1 MTCNQIFDYL
11 DYIEN
16 NVNTFVKD
24 RFRELI
30 EGLNV
35 ITYEFDL
42 QLYRFTYVS
51 RMAESILGYSTDEWF
66 RKGFWFEHLHEDDKK
81 WASQFSRYNI
91 SLNKDHEF
99 EYRMLASDGAVKWL
113 KDIVS
118 IVHVNNNP
126 VSLYGVLIDMTD
138 RKLTEKELLES
149 KERYKTL
156 VEQQTEMITRWKPD
170 GTFTYVNDV
179 YCNFFGKNREDLIGK
194 RYIPQ
199 MPVEDLERFSK
210 FFISLDKD
218 NPVGQFT
225 HRVIK
230 PDGEIR
236 WLRWTDTAILD
247 DEGKI
252 IEYQTVGRDVT
263 ARKRAETALKESEQ
277 QLQLIFENAPIGMAL
292 TDLSKSFI
300 KVNKAYCDIIGY
312 SKKELLTMTYEEI
325 THPDDVKMENEI
337 LDQTRSGM
345 GNNFHF
351 EKRYI
356 HKNGRIVYVDLRL
369 NVLRDS
375 MGKPYQQ
382 ISQVV
387 DITERIEAEQRLKQT
402 QARLTAVLNNLP
414 NVAIYEYGEDTNFV
428 SENIMDIL
436 GYPAEEF
443 MKNESLFSNLMLED
457 DIITYDENVARWK
470 REGAKGVISNEIRV
484 RNKQNEIVWLE
495 DHMYEVN
502 PENAKAYYSGIM
514 IDITQQ
520 KRTQLKMLETETK
533 LTAILRNL
541 PKVVIY
547 QSGLGKDF
555 ISENIA
561 DMIGYTPSEILENK
575 YFFGSIM
582 HKEDMILVKSSIAN
596 WHKEGDEGILNME
609 FRVKKKN
616 GEFIWIEDH
625 MFKVKLNEKESYLSG
640 ILIDITDRKLTEQKI
655 SRSLREKELL
665 LKEIHHRVK
674 NNLQVVSSLLKLQ
687 SGYVKD
693 KNSLNLLIDSQN
705 RVRSMALVH
714 QKLYQSKDFSEID
727 FPEYLKQ
734 LSEHLLNVF
743 KTKSGNINVI
753 VNSANV
759 NLGIDLAVPCGLI
772 LNELISNSLKYAFPE
787 GQKGVISINFI
798 FNEGCYEILISD
810 NGIGFPKE
818 VNYKETKS
826 LGLQLVNTLV
836 GQIDGTIMME
846 NTTGT
851 TFKIQFG
858 KK

>member
-1 MTCNQIFDYL
+1 VH
-11 DYIEN
+11 E
-16 NVNTFVKD
+16 
-24 RFRELI
+24 
-30 EGLNV
+30 EGV
-35 ITYEFDL
+35 
-42 QLYRFTYVS
+42 
-51 RMAESILGYSTDEWF
+51 
-66 RKGFWFEHLHEDDKK
+66 
-81 WASQFSRYNI
+81 
-91 SLNKDHEF
+91 
-99 EYRMLASDGAVKWL
+99 
-113 KDIVS
+113 
-118 IVHVNNNP
+118 P

-138 RKLTEKELLES
+138 RKITEKELTES

-179 YCNFFGKNREDLIGK
+179 YCNFFGKTKEELIGR

-210 FFISLDKD
+210 FFMSLDKN

-225 HRVIK
+225 HRVFK
-230 PDGEIR
+230 PDGETR

-247 DEGKI
+247 DAGNI
-252 IEYQTVGRDVT
+252 VEYQTVGRDIT
-263 ARKRAETALKESEQ
+263 ARKRAEVALKESEQ

-292 TDLSKSFI
+292 TDLSKSFV

-325 THPDDVKMENEI
+325 THPDDRELESEV
-337 LDQTRSGM
+337 LSQTKNGTGS
-345 GNNFHF
+345 NFHY
-351 EKRYI
+351 EKRYL
-356 HKNGRIVYVDLRL
+356 HKSGKVVYVDLRL

-375 MGKPYQQ
+375 LGKPYQQ
-382 ISQVV
+382 IAQVV
-387 DITERIEAEQRLKQT
+387 DITERIESEQRLKQT

-414 NVAIYEYGEDTNFV
+414 NVAIYEYGEEINFV

-443 MKNESLFSNLMLED
+443 MKNESLFSNLMLEE
-457 DIITYDENVARWK
+457 DIVEYDKRVSHWK
-470 REGAKGVISNEIRV
+470 RDGAKGVISNEIRV
-484 RNKQNEIVWLE
+484 RNKQDDIVWLE

-502 PENAKAYYSGIM
+502 PVNAKPYYSGIM

-520 KRTQLKMLETETK
+520 KKTQLKMLETETK
-533 LTAILRNL
+533 LSAILKNL

-547 QSGLGKDF
+547 QSGLGNDF
-555 ISENIA
+555 ISDNIS
-561 DMIGYTPSEILENK
+561 DMIGYTPAEVLENK

-582 HKEDMILVKSSIAN
+582 HPDDMPAVKNSISN
-596 WHKEGDEGILNME
+596 WHKSGDEGILNME
-609 FRVKKKN
+609 FRVRKRN
-616 GEFIWIEDH
+616 EEFIWIEDH
-625 MFKVKLNEKESYLSG
+625 MFKVKVNEKESYLSG
-640 ILIDITDRKLTEQKI
+640 ILIDITDRKIAEQKI
-655 SRSLREKELL
+655 SRSLKEKELL

-693 KNSLNLLIDSQN
+693 ESSLDLLIDSQN

-743 KTKSGNINVI
+743 KAKSGDIEV
-753 VNSANV
+753 VVKSANV
-759 NLGIDLAVPCGLI
+759 NLGIDLAIPCGLI
-772 LNELISNSLKYAFPE
+772 LNELISNSLKYAFP
-787 GQKGVISINFI
+787 GGKKGRISIDFAPVDS
-798 FNEGCYEILISD
+798 GYEISISD
-810 NGIGFPKE
+810 NGVGFPKE
-818 VNYKETKS
+818 VNYKETNS

-836 GQIDGTIMME
+836 GQIDGTIAME
-846 NTTGT
+846 NTAGT
-851 TFKIQFG
+851 TFNIRFG
-858 KK
+858 KR

>member
-1 MTCNQIFDYL
+1 L
-11 DYIEN
+11 DYIEK
-16 NVNTFVKD
+16 NVNEFVKD

-30 EGLNV
+30 EDLNV

-51 RMAESILGYSTDEWF
+51 RMAGSILGYPTNEWF
-66 RKGFWFEHLHEDDKK
+66 KKGFWFEHLHEDDKK
-81 WASQFSRYNI
+81 WSAHFSRYNI

-99 EYRMLASDGAVKWL
+99 EYRMIASDGTIKWF

-118 IVHVNNNP
+118 IVHVDNNP

-138 RKLTEKELLES
+138 RKQTEKELLES

-170 GTFTYVNDV
+170 GTFTYVNEV
-179 YCNFFGKNREDLIGK
+179 YCNFFSKSREELIGK

-210 FFISLDKD
+210 FFMSLDKN

-225 HRVIK
+225 HRVIR

-247 DEGKI
+247 DAGNI
-252 IEYQTVGRDVT
+252 IEYQTVGRDIT

-337 LDQTRSGM
+337 LDQTIDGT

-369 NVLRDS
+369 NVLRDTL
-375 MGKPYQQ
+375 GKPYQQ
-382 ISQVV
+382 IAQVV
-387 DITERIEAEQRLKQT
+387 DITERIIAEQKLKQT

-414 NVAIYEYGEDTNFV
+414 NVAIYEYGEEINFV

-457 DIITYDENVARWK
+457 DIVIYDDKVARWK
-470 REGAKGVISNEIRV
+470 RDGAKGVISNEIRV
-484 RNKQNEIVWLE
+484 RNKQNEIIWLE

-502 PENAKAYYSGIM
+502 PGNARPYYSGIM

-520 KRTQLKMLETETK
+520 KKTQLKMLETETK
-533 LTAILRNL
+533 LSAILRNL
-541 PKVVIY
+541 PKVIIY
-547 QSGLGKDF
+547 QSGMGNDF
-555 ISENIA
+555 ISDNIEE
-561 DMIGYTPSEILENK
+561 MIGYTPAEVLESK

-582 HKEDMILVKSSIAN
+582 HQEDMMAVKNSISN
-596 WHKEGDEGILNME
+596 WHKAGDEGILNME

-616 GEFIWIEDH
+616 GGYIWIEDH
-625 MFKVKLNEKESYLSG
+625 MFKVKVNEKESYLSG
-640 ILIDITDRKLTEQKI
+640 ILIDITDRKLAEQKI
-655 SRSLREKELL
+655 SRSLKEKELL

-693 KNSLNLLIDSQN
+693 ESSLDLLIDSQN

-743 KTKSGNINVI
+743 KTKSGDISVI
-753 VNSANV
+753 VNSADV

-787 GQKGVISINFI
+787 GKKGEIKIDFKFTDEI
-798 FNEGCYEILISD
+798 YEIIISD
-810 NGIGFPKE
+810 NGIGFPDE
-818 VNYKETKS
+818 INYKETKS

-836 GQIDGTIMME
+836 GQIDGNITME
-846 NTTGT
+846 NKAGT
-851 TFKIQFG
+851 TFNIRFG

>member
-1 MTCNQIFDYL
+1 MEYSEKHI
-11 DYIEN
+11 
-16 NVNTFVKD
+16 NTFVKD
-24 RFRELI
+24 RFRDLI

-42 QLYRFTYVS
+42 NLYKFTYVS
-51 RMAESILGYSTDEWF
+51 RMAESILGYSTDQWF
-66 RKGFWFEHLHEDDKK
+66 KKGFWFEHLHEEDKK
-81 WASQFSRYNI
+81 WASHFSRYNI
-91 SLNKDHEF
+91 SLGKDHEF
-99 EYRMLASDGAVKWL
+99 EYRMIACDGSVKWF

-118 IVHVNNNP
+118 IVHINNSP

-138 RKLTEKELLES
+138 RKITEKELLES

-179 YCNFFGKNREDLIGK
+179 YCNFFGKTRDELIGK

-210 FFISLDKD
+210 FFMSLDIN

-225 HRVIK
+225 HRLIK

-236 WLRWTDTAILD
+236 WLRWTDTAIFD
-247 DEGKI
+247 DEGRI
-252 IEYQTVGRDVT
+252 IEYQTVGRDIT
-263 ARKRAETALKESEQ
+263 ARKRAEVALKESEQ

-312 SKKELLTMTYEEI
+312 SKKELLNMTYEEI
-325 THPDDVKMENEI
+325 THPDDINMENVI
-337 LDQTRSGM
+337 LDQTINGT
-345 GNNFHF
+345 GNNFHY

-356 HKNGRIVYVDLRL
+356 HKNGKIVYVDLRL

-375 MGKPYQQ
+375 LGKPYQQ
-382 ISQVV
+382 IAQVV
-387 DITERIEAEQRLKQT
+387 DITERIISEQKLKQT

-414 NVAIYEYGEDTNFV
+414 NVAIYEYGEEINFV

-443 MKNESLFSNLMLED
+443 MKNESLFSNLMLEE
-457 DIITYDENVARWK
+457 DIIIYDDKVARWK
-470 REGAKGVISNEIRV
+470 RNGAKGVISNEIRV
-484 RNKQNEIVWLE
+484 RNKQEEIIWLE
-495 DHMYEVN
+495 DHMFEVN
-502 PENAKAYYSGIM
+502 PGNAKPYYSGIM
-514 IDITQQ
+514 IDITEQ
-520 KRTQLKMLETETK
+520 KKTQLRMLETETK
-533 LTAILRNL
+533 LSAILKNL

-547 QSGLGKDF
+547 QSGLSNDF
-555 ISENIA
+555 ISDNIEE
-561 DMIGYTPSEILENK
+561 MIGYTPAEVLKSK

-582 HKEDMILVKSSIAN
+582 HPEDLLSVKNSISN
-596 WHKEGDEGILNME
+596 WHKTGDEGILNME

-616 GEFIWIEDH
+616 SDFIWIEDH
-625 MFKVKLNEKESYLSG
+625 MFKVKVNEKDSYLSG
-640 ILIDITDRKLTEQKI
+640 ILIDITERKLAEQKI
-655 SRSLREKELL
+655 SRSLKEKELL

-693 KNSLNLLIDSQN
+693 ESSLDLLIDSQN

-727 FPEYLKQ
+727 FPEYIRQ
-734 LSEHLLNVF
+734 LSEHLINVF
-743 KTKSGNINVI
+743 KAKSGDVEIKLNSEDVNI
-753 VNSANV
+753 
-759 NLGIDLAVPCGLI
+759 GIDLAIPCGLI
-772 LNELISNSLKYAFPE
+772 LNELISNSLKYAFP
-787 GQKGVISINFI
+787 GGRKGMINI
-798 FNEGCYEILISD
+798 DLKSVEENYEIMIAD

-818 VNYKETKS
+818 INYKETKS

-836 GQIDGTIMME
+836 GQIDGTITME
-846 NTTGT
+846 NVIGT
-851 TFKIQFG
+851 AFRIKFG
-858 KK
+858 KKQ

>member
-1 MTCNQIFDYL
+1 MESKDNL
-11 DYIEN
+11 DHFEN
-16 NVNTFVKD
+16 SINTLVKD
-24 RFRELI
+24 RFRDLI

-42 QLYRFTYVS
+42 RLYRFTYVS
-51 RMAESILGYSTDEWF
+51 RMAEAILGYSTNEWF
-66 RKGFWFEHLHEDDKK
+66 KKGFWYDHLQEDDRK
-81 WASQFSRYNI
+81 WAVHFSRYNI
-91 SLNKDHEF
+91 SLNRDHEF
-99 EYRMLASDGAVKWL
+99 EYRMVACDGTEKWF

-118 IVHVNNNP
+118 LVHEDGIP

-138 RKLTEKELLES
+138 RKITEKELTES

-179 YCNFFGKNREDLIGK
+179 YCNFFGKTREELIGK

-210 FFISLDKD
+210 FFMSLDKN

-225 HRVIK
+225 HRVLK
-230 PDGEIR
+230 PDGETR

-247 DEGKI
+247 DTGEI
-252 IEYQTVGRDVT
+252 VEYQTVGRDIT
-263 ARKRAETALKESEQ
+263 ARKRAEVALKESEQ

-325 THPDDVKMENEI
+325 THPDDRDLESEI
-337 LDQTRSGM
+337 LSHTKNGTGS
-345 GNNFHF
+345 NFHY

-356 HKNGRIVYVDLRL
+356 HKSGKVVYVDLRL

-375 MGKPYQQ
+375 LGKPYQQ
-382 ISQVV
+382 IAQVV
-387 DITERIEAEQRLKQT
+387 DITERIESEQRLKQT

-414 NVAIYEYGEDTNFV
+414 NVAIYEYGEEINFV

-457 DIITYDENVARWK
+457 DIVVYDDNVSRWK
-470 REGAKGVISNEIRV
+470 RDGAKGVISNEIRV

-502 PENAKAYYSGIM
+502 PVNAKPYYSGIM

-520 KRTQLKMLETETK
+520 KKTQLKMLETETK
-533 LTAILRNL
+533 LSAILKNL

-547 QSGLGKDF
+547 QSGLGNDF
-555 ISENIA
+555 ISDNIS
-561 DMIGYTPSEILENK
+561 DMIGYTPAEVLESK

-582 HKEDMILVKSSIAN
+582 HPDDMPGVKNSISN
-596 WHKEGDEGILNME
+596 WHKSGDEGILNME

-616 GEFIWIEDH
+616 DEFIWIEDH
-625 MFKVKLNEKESYLSG
+625 MFRVKVNEKESYLSG
-640 ILIDITDRKLTEQKI
+640 ILIDITERKLAEQKI
-655 SRSLREKELL
+655 SRSLKEKELL

-693 KNSLNLLIDSQN
+693 ERSLDLLIDSQN

-743 KTKSGNINVI
+743 KAKSGDIEVA
-753 VNSANV
+753 VKSVNV

-772 LNELISNSLKYAFPE
+772 LNELISNSLKYAFP
-787 GQKGVISINFI
+787 GGKKGKISIDFTQVDS
-798 FNEGCYEILISD
+798 GYEISISD
-810 NGIGFPKE
+810 NGVGFPKE

-836 GQIDGTIMME
+836 GQIDGTIAME
-846 NTTGT
+846 NTAGT
-851 TFKIQFG
+851 TFTIRFG
-858 KK
+858 KR